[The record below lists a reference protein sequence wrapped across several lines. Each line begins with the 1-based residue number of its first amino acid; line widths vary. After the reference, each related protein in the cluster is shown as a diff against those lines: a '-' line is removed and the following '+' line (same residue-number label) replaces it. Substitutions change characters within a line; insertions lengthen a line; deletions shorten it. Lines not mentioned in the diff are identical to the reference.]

1 MIKISAKYKNSF
13 IAVSLIAVFILLFS
27 FASYQKKDTLST
39 SLINKEIIL
48 SGGETTVFDQSVN
61 AFALPAPGLSS
72 QDELLFFVGNSFF
85 NQNWVQAPSS
95 TTARD
100 GLGPYFNAK
109 SCSGCHFKDGR
120 GQPPTIAGQ
129 LSQGFIIRLSIPGK
143 GPHGEPLDDPNYGGQ
158 FQEHA
163 IDGLKKEGDYTLNW
177 EEITGNYPDG
187 NSFVLRK
194 PIINFGELNYGEMQ
208 QGIMYS
214 PRVAPQMIGLGL
226 LEAIEENTI
235 LSFADI
241 NDKNGDGI
249 SGKPNYVWNAIDQ
262 KVQLGKFGWK
272 ANQPTILQQISGA
285 FSGDMGISTD
295 HFPEQNIASSQNKY
309 RDYATGGEP
318 EIEKDDLHKLHLY
331 SSTLAVPARRNVDD
345 KDVMK
350 GEKIFAE
357 IGCDNC
363 HIQKIQTGVH
373 AEFSIL
379 SNQTIT
385 PYTDLL
391 LHDMGEGLADG
402 RPDFEAT
409 GQEWRTPPLWG
420 IGLFQT
426 VNKHTFYLH
435 DGRARNLSEAILWH
449 GGEAEKSKNEF
460 IQLSQKQREQ
470 LIVFLGS
477 L

>member
-1 MIKISAKYKNSF
+1 MIKIISKYRNSF
-13 IAVSLIAVFILLFS
+13 IAVILIAVFILLFS
-27 FASYQKKDTLST
+27 FASYKQKGNLSA
-39 SLINKEIIL
+39 SIIDSEILL

-61 AFALPAPGLSS
+61 AFALPAPNLSS

-120 GQPPTIAGQ
+120 GQPPTVAAQ
-129 LSQGFIIRLSIPGK
+129 LSQGFILRLSIPGK
-143 GPHGEPLDDPNYGGQ
+143 GDHGEPLDDPNYGGQ
-158 FQEHA
+158 FQDHA
-163 IDGLKKEGDYTLNW
+163 IDGLKREGNFELVW
-177 EEITGNYPDG
+177 EEIKGNYSDG
-187 NSFVLRK
+187 STYSLRK
-194 PIINFGELNYGEMQ
+194 PLINFSDLNYGEMQ
-208 QGIMYS
+208 DDMMYS
-214 PRVAPQMIGLGL
+214 ARVAPQMIGLGL
-226 LEAIEENTI
+226 LEAIPENTI
-235 LSFADI
+235 ISYADPA
-241 NDKNGDGI
+241 DKNGDGI
-249 SGKPNYVWNAIDQ
+249 SGKPNYVWNNIEQ

-285 FSGDMGISTD
+285 FSGDMGIST
-295 HFPEQNIASSQNKY
+295 HYFPSQNVASSQKQYSEMAN
-309 RDYATGGEP
+309 GGDP
-318 EIEKDDLHKLHLY
+318 EIDADDLKKLHLY

-345 KDVMK
+345 KNVIK

-363 HIQKIQTGVH
+363 HIQKIQTGIH
-373 AEFSIL
+373 PEFSIL

-391 LHDMGEGLADG
+391 LHDMGDGLADG

-449 GGEAEKSKNEF
+449 GGEAENAKNKYK
-460 IQLSQKQREQ
+460 QLTQKERDQ
-470 LIVFLGS
+470 LIAFLES